1 MALFVSGLAIAP
13 TMITTMAL
21 IEAHVPHAKLT
32 EGMTWISTGLAVGI
46 AVGSSVT
53 GWVVDT
59 AGAQTGYVVSVS
71 AGVAAAAVAFAGYR
85 RLTRPAQGRCQQSMG
100 TATAGQSSKE
110 RTAWHNWAGN
120 ITATPARTVT
130 PASVGELQET
140 VRRAAEDGLRVK
152 AVGTGHSFTA
162 AAATDGVLVR
172 PQALAGIRSI
182 DRAAGTVTV
191 AAGTVLKDL
200 NQALAAAGLSLT
212 NMGDIMEQTVSGAT
226 STGTHGTGRDSASIA
241 AQIRGLELVT
251 ADGRLLTCSEK
262 ENPEVFAAA
271 RLGIGALGI
280 VTAITFAVEPI
291 FFLTAREE
299 PMGFDR
305 VTAEFEEHFAEN
317 EHFEFYWFP
326 HTGNCNTKRNNR
338 SQGPAAPPGPVS
350 AWIEDELLSNGLFQA
365 VNSLGRAVP
374 ATIPSIARVASRA
387 LSARTYTD
395 IPYKVFTSPAGCAS
409 WRWSTP
415 SRAGRSSRRCGSCG
429 RWSTARGCGSA
440 SPWRCGRP
448 RRTTSR
454 CRRPPGATRRTSRCT
469 CTRTPRTA
477 PTSPRPRPSSP
488 RTAAVRT
495 GARCTRGTP
504 GTSRRPTRVSA
515 SSSRCATAWT
525 PTGSSATTTCGA
537 SWGTES
543 VRCQGTFCRAAGCE
557 AFGPVVGAGGV
568 GGGDALGVSFDGEAP
583 GVGSVEASGF
593 PEPEGLGPGLGLRP
607 PDEDEGLGDVPGPGV
622 RPPLSSPFF
631 SSAPGSWWGGVGRS
645 WPTLRVPPEKSVPP
659 PSLTEVP
666 AMAS

>member
-1 MALFVSGLAIAP
+1 
-13 TMITTMAL
+13 
-21 IEAHVPHAKLT
+21 
-32 EGMTWISTGLAVGI
+32 
-46 AVGSSVT
+46 
-53 GWVVDT
+53 
-59 AGAQTGYVVSVS
+59 
-71 AGVAAAAVAFAGYR
+71 
-85 RLTRPAQGRCQQSMG
+85 MG

-395 IPYKVFTSPAGCAS
+395 IPYKVFTSPRRVRFVEMEYALPRGQVVEAL
-409 WRWSTP
+409 REL
-415 SRAGRSSRRCGSCG
+415 RAMVDRSGLRISF
-429 RWSTARGCGSA
+429 
-440 SPWRCGRP
+440 PVEV
-448 RRTTSR
+448 
-454 CRRPPGATRRTSRCT
+454 
-469 CTRTPRTA
+469 RTA
-477 PTSPRPRPSSP
+477 PADDITLSTASGRDTAYIAVHMYKNTPYHAYF
-488 RTAAVRT
+488 TAAEAIFTAHGGRPHWGKVH
-495 GARCTRGTP
+495 TRDAGYFAEAYP
-504 GTSRRPTRVSA
+504 RFGEFLALRDRLDPDRVFGNDYLRRV
-515 SSSRCATAWT
+515 
-525 PTGSSATTTCGA
+525 
-537 SWGTES
+537 
-543 VRCQGTFCRAAGCE
+543 
-557 AFGPVVGAGGV
+557 
-568 GGGDALGVSFDGEAP
+568 
-583 GVGSVEASGF
+583 
-593 PEPEGLGPGLGLRP
+593 
-607 PDEDEGLGDVPGPGV
+607 LGD
-622 RPPLSSPFF
+622 
-631 SSAPGSWWGGVGRS
+631 
-645 WPTLRVPPEKSVPP
+645 
-659 PSLTEVP
+659 
-666 AMAS
+666 